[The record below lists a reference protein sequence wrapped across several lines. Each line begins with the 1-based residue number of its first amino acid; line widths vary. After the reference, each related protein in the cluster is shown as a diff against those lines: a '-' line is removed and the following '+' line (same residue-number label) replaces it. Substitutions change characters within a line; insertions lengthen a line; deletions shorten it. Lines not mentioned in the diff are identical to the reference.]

1 MASPGCSGKASIQPG
16 NRERPENRQR
26 TPGHGHHVAQLVGV
40 SPSQTQSPA
49 LTLVPDTSTSLKLG
63 KAGNPGWGSGGK
75 RVQESTVRWFPL
87 ACWNNCTRWRLSSA
101 VKKKKVHTAPAGELG
116 PEATECRSPAYLG
129 RDLLARP
136 LSLGIREAQSLAP
149 GCTAGR
155 GSWDPRSGR
164 APAPTPLTTEPCC

>member
-1 MASPGCSGKASIQPG
+1 MLWEGLHPAREQGAARKQPKDPRTWAPCGPACGSEPITDSEPCSHSGPRHLHLTKAWKSWEPRMGKWW
-16 NRERPENRQR
+16 ERGAGINSQMVSTGLLE
-26 TPGHGHHVAQLVGV
+26 QLHKMEIKF
-40 SPSQTQSPA
+40 S
-49 LTLVPDTSTSLKLG
+49 
-63 KAGNPGWGSGGK
+63 
-75 RVQESTVRWFPL
+75 
-87 ACWNNCTRWRLSSA
+87 C
-101 VKKKKVHTAPAGELG
+101 KKKKVHTAPAGELG